1 MLDPAISRL
10 LEEDRRYPLAAYI
23 FLYEALHFAQNVLGL
38 GNEVPSEPLPP
49 GTLETEEDEEGAS
62 QRHVTGQE
70 LCEAIRQFALD
81 QFGYMAKTV
90 LNRWGICS
98 TGDFGNMVFNLIR
111 VGRMRKT
118 PADRREDFDN
128 VYQFNTAFQQQ
139 FRIMI
144 PEEKA

>member
-49 GTLETEEDEEGAS
+49 GTLETEEDEEAAS

-128 VYQFNTAFQQQ
+128 VYQFDTAFQQQ